1 MEDGDALDLKLSI
14 NLKQNQN
21 SSGSISASVGNL
33 QILVL
38 HRIIRIFQVL
48 IFNVRGTILN
58 PSFLF
63 RRSFSLLSLLRA
75 LSTESCLL

>member
-21 SSGSISASVGNL
+21 SNGSISASVGNL

-48 IFNVRGTILN
+48 TFHVKRTILI
-58 PSFLF
+58 PQ
-63 RRSFSLLSLLRA
+63 SFSIDLFLS
-75 LSTESCLL
+75 SHP